1 MHKSL
6 TYSYIVLVVLT
17 IIGSLLSKLPFNTL
31 IVITIVLFSV
41 SKFLL
46 VGFEFMDLKK
56 AHPFWK
62 GIFIVYSLVIGGVFV
77 LFLR

>member
-1 MHKSL
+1 MQKRL
-6 TYSYIVLVVLT
+6 TYSYIGLVILT
-17 IIGSLLSKLPFNTL
+17 IIGAMLSKLPFNSL
-31 IVITIVLFSV
+31 IVITIVLISV

-46 VGFEFMDLKK
+46 VGFEFMNLKK

-62 GIFIVYSLVIGGVFV
+62 GIFIVYSLVIGGLFV